1 MVFRKLTIDN
11 IQEVQPFFEMLK
23 SRTCDFTVGGMFMW
37 RDYYRMEYAIE
48 NGVFFSRLY
57 DENGNV
63 HYNLPV
69 GEDIPAAIEALVA
82 YEKQASSIVRFCT
95 IPEEYLPAFSQEHMV
110 FEAEE
115 QDSYF
120 DYLYQAED
128 LISLHGKKFS
138 GQRNQISQFKRANES
153 WHFEDLTAE
162 NLGAVRAFFLSAYH
176 AASDATD
183 FEREE
188 NQKVLEVLDHLDDYG
203 MVGGV
208 LYAGSEVVGFSLGEI
223 IHDTLF
229 THIEKADRSVKGAYQ
244 MLVNQFAARFADGRV
259 QFINREE
266 DMGDEGLRRAK
277 QAYHP
282 ITQLKKYSIE
292 VE

>member
-1 MVFRKLTIDN
+1 
-11 IQEVQPFFEMLK
+11 
-23 SRTCDFTVGGMFMW
+23 
-37 RDYYRMEYAIE
+37 
-48 NGVFFSRLY
+48 
-57 DENGNV
+57 
-63 HYNLPV
+63 
-69 GEDIPAAIEALVA
+69 
-82 YEKQASSIVRFCT
+82 
-95 IPEEYLPAFSQEHMV
+95 MV

-153 WHFEDLTAE
+153 WHFEDLNAA
-162 NLGAVRAFFLSAYH
+162 NLGSVRTFFLSAYH

>member
-1 MVFRKLTIDN
+1 
-11 IQEVQPFFEMLK
+11 
-23 SRTCDFTVGGMFMW
+23 
-37 RDYYRMEYAIE
+37 
-48 NGVFFSRLY
+48 
-57 DENGNV
+57 
-63 HYNLPV
+63 
-69 GEDIPAAIEALVA
+69 
-82 YEKQASSIVRFCT
+82 
-95 IPEEYLPAFSQEHMV
+95 
-110 FEAEE
+110 
-115 QDSYF
+115 
-120 DYLYQAED
+120 
-128 LISLHGKKFS
+128 
-138 GQRNQISQFKRANES
+138 
-153 WHFEDLTAE
+153 
-162 NLGAVRAFFLSAYH
+162 
-176 AASDATD
+176 
-183 FEREE
+183 
-188 NQKVLEVLDHLDDYG
+188 